1 MLLKSLRRRAGTALA
16 ISTALTLL
24 LAGTARAATI
34 DVNSSADPTDG
45 TNCTLRQAIE
55 NADENAQT
63 NTSCA
68 AGTGNDTITFDNSLL
83 GQTITLGSELLI
95 SPAPLQ
101 TGTLTIQG
109 PGAVGLEVDGGNG
122 WRVFH
127 IAFSAAPTANA
138 VTIHGL
144 TISNGSVTNQN
155 GGGILNEG
163 SLTLDRDLVF
173 DNHATA
179 TFNGGTANAVT
190 ALGGGIESTPALL
203 TVSHS
208 QITGNTVS
216 STAAGG
222 STSNTATA
230 LGAGVH
236 ASGGGGG
243 ILTIDQSSIYDNTA
257 TAIANDTGAQAIA
270 EGGGVW
276 SSAGAQT
283 GIFGS
288 TIANNT
294 LTAGGTGASTQETGG
309 GVETNITALGAF
321 KATLLDDTVTGND
334 AANTGAN
341 LAEAAGGSG
350 LQIRNTIVAQPS
362 GTLSNCSTGVTS
374 LGHNLVGDASCPND
388 GTADLLQADPGLLPL
403 DSYGG
408 SGPTRPPDMGSP
420 AIDAGFS
427 DFTTD
432 QRDLTRP
439 WEFINVPDSSGGNG
453 ADIGSVEI
461 QGPFVS
467 ATDPASPSSNRQPRV
482 IGGAEDGSTIELH
495 ATSNCSDSPVGTG
508 TIGQFALPGIMPASP
523 LALGSTTLF
532 RARSH
537 YGTALSA
544 CSPTSVSYTVPAE
557 STPIPTPTPT
567 PTPQPAPTK
576 KKCKKKKKAK
586 KGAVTAKKKKCKK
599 KRK

>member
-1 MLLKSLRRRAGTALA
+1 MLLKSLRRRAGSALT
-16 ISTALTLL
+16 ISTAFTLL
-24 LAGTARAATI
+24 LAGAAQAATI
-34 DVNSSADPTDG
+34 EVNSSVDPTDG
-45 TNCTLRQAIE
+45 TNCTLRQAIV
-55 NADENAQT
+55 NADNNAQT
-63 NTSCA
+63 NPSCA
-68 AGTGNDTITFDNSLL
+68 AGTGDDTITFDSSLF
-83 GQTITLGSELLI
+83 GQTITLDGNELLI
-95 SPAPLQ
+95 SPAPLH

-109 PGAVGLEVDGGNG
+109 PGALGLEVSGGG
-122 WRVFH
+122 ASRVFH
-127 IAFSAAPTANA
+127 IATAALPTANL
-138 VTIHGL
+138 VTIRGL
-144 TISNGSVTNQN
+144 KISNGSVTGS
-155 GGGILNEG
+155 GGGILNQG
-163 SLTLDRDLVF
+163 SLTLDRDYVW
-173 DNHATA
+173 DNDVTA
-179 TFNGGTANAVT
+179 ISNGGTTNAIT
-190 ALGGGIESTPALL
+190 ALGGGIESSGGALA
-203 TVSHS
+203 VSFS
-208 QITGNTVS
+208 QISGNTLS
-216 STAAGG
+216 STAGGG

-230 LGAGVH
+230 RGAGIH
-236 ASGGGGG
+236 ASGDIAG

-257 TAIANDTGAQAIA
+257 TATATGNGAQANA

-283 GIFGS
+283 GIFSS
-288 TIANNT
+288 TVANNT
-294 LTAGGTGASTQETGG
+294 LSATGTSQQETGG
-309 GVETNITALGAF
+309 GVETAIQLPAFAAALF
-321 KATLLDDTVTGND
+321 DDTVTGND

-341 LAEAAGGSG
+341 LAGAAGSSG
-350 LQIRNTIVAQPS
+350 LMIRNTIVADPS
-362 GTLSNCSTGVTS
+362 GASNCSGITS
-374 LGHNLVGDASCPND
+374 LGHNLAEDATCDPSGTGDLPNID
-388 GTADLLQADPGLLPL
+388 PDLLVLG
-403 DSYGG
+403 SYGG

-495 ATSNCSDSPVGTG
+495 ATSNCSDSPLGTG

-523 LALGSTTLF
+523 LALGSTTVF

-544 CSPTSVSYTVPAE
+544 CSPTSVPYTVPAG
-557 STPIPTPTPT
+557 SMPIPTPTPT
-567 PTPQPAPTK
+567 PTPQPTPTK
-576 KKCKKKKKAK
+576 KKCKKKKAK